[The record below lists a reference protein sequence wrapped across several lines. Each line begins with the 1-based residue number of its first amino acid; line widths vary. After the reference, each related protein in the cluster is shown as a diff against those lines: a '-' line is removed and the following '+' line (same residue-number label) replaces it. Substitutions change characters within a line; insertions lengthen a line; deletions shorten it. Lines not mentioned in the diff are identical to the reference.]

1 MTPARACVGD
11 LLAGLIDGELD
22 HETRERVQ
30 SHLVGCATCRAER
43 DAHAALKARLQ
54 AASLPQVSPMLTTR
68 LLGLAGLDQPAEPA
82 QLATTGRAL
91 SVRSRRQSS
100 RRQPQLSQPQPSQPQ
115 PNQPQPSRR
124 LRGQN
129 RPSQRRPSRNQP
141 TRRVDG
147 VRLPLQLVLSAGL
160 TVLAFSVALAVG
172 APRSSSPGVRLDP
185 SDEVLVADYARVAAD
200 LPMAPAAPAS
210 RPSAQQIS
218 QSMLAGLGQSGWT
231 VPAVLPGHLQL
242 VQASMS
248 HPGGAPVLHLAYF
261 DGVSRLSLFAQA
273 GGLGERQLAGFVH
286 QPMSGADSWVRST
299 RPERVVWTGDGAV
312 WTLLSDASPAV
323 VRSVVGALPRDATPE
338 VGPLA
343 RLDRGV
349 ARIGSWLNPFS

>member
-1 MTPARACVGD
+1 MTPACVGD

-30 SHLVGCATCRAER
+30 GHLVGCATCRAER

-54 AASLPQVSPMLTTR
+54 AAPSPQVSPLLTAR
-68 LLGLAGLDQPAEPA
+68 LLSLAGLEQPIEPA
-82 QLATTGRAL
+82 RPAAAGRTLAAG
-91 SVRSRRQSS
+91 S
-100 RRQPQLSQPQPSQPQ
+100 RRQPGQGLLNEPETGRRVRGRG
-115 PNQPQPSRR
+115 QPSRR
-124 LRGQN
+124 
-129 RPSQRRPSRNQP
+129 QP
-141 TRRVDG
+141 ARLGNG
-147 VRLPLQLVLSAGL
+147 VRLPRQLVLSAGL

-172 APRSSSPGVRLDP
+172 APRAASPGVRLDP
-185 SDEVLVADYARVAAD
+185 SDELLVADYAGVAAD
-200 LPMAPAAPAS
+200 LTRAPAAPAG

-218 QSMLAGLGQSGWT
+218 QSMLSGLGQGGWT

-273 GGLGERQLAGFVH
+273 GSLGDRKLAGFVH

-299 RPERVVWTGDGAV
+299 SPERVVWTGDGAV

-323 VRSVVGALPRDATPE
+323 VRSVVGALPRDATPK

>member
-1 MTPARACVGD
+1 
-11 LLAGLIDGELD
+11 
-22 HETRERVQ
+22 
-30 SHLVGCATCRAER
+30 
-43 DAHAALKARLQ
+43 
-54 AASLPQVSPMLTTR
+54 MLH
-68 LLGLAGLDQPAEPA
+68 
-82 QLATTGRAL
+82 
-91 SVRSRRQSS
+91 
-100 RRQPQLSQPQPSQPQ
+100 
-115 PNQPQPSRR
+115 
-124 LRGQN
+124 
-129 RPSQRRPSRNQP
+129 
-141 TRRVDG
+141 G
-147 VRLPLQLVLSAGL
+147 VRLPRQLVLSAGL

-185 SDEVLVADYARVAAD
+185 SDEVLVADYARVAAH

-218 QSMLAGLGQSGWT
+218 QTMLAGLGQRGWT
-231 VPAVLPGHLQL
+231 VPAVLPGQLQL

-248 HPGGAPVLHLAYF
+248 HPGGAAVLHLAYF
-261 DGVSRLSLFAQA
+261 DGVSRLSLFAQV
-273 GGLGERQLAGFVH
+273 GGLGDRRLAGFVH

-299 RPERVVWTGDGAV
+299 SPERVVWTGDGAV